1 MQYEAAPKPRTF
13 VRGFL
18 VLFRNHDIVVKDSFW
33 GEFFMTIIGFMLM
46 SLVMIAAGWLIHDIY
61 DFKDRLTKAPLHP
74 YIRMMSIF
82 GGVLLFIG
90 FNGGTA
96 LSLMTGL
103 ILCILSEI
111 VLLKRR

>member
-1 MQYEAAPKPRTF
+1 MK
-13 VRGFL
+13 V
-18 VLFRNHDIVVKDSFW
+18 FW
-33 GEFFMTIIGFMLM
+33 FIAM
-46 SLVMIAAGWLIHDIY
+46 SLTMISAGILIHDIY
-61 DFKDRLTKAPLHP
+61 DFRDRLTKAPLHP
-74 YIRMMSIF
+74 YLRMMPIV
-82 GGVLLFIG
+82 GAVLLYIG